1 MQNNKRKRVKMCS
14 LSYGIE
20 IEIENTQMK
29 NGGEDFVNFDNGF
42 WLQMKEWWG
51 GKNKED
57 RKVLQKKKAQDVK

>member
-1 MQNNKRKRVKMCS
+1 MCS

-57 RKVLQKKKAQDVK
+57 RKVLQKKSTRCKIRTAYEYKKKK